1 MKTNCP
7 SCDTHYAIDGN
18 AIVAS
23 DGLARCHRCGT
34 VFDAIAEQAVEAPPD
49 AAPLHLDADAEADWQ
64 EGPATV
70 DDAPLPFEIPDDLE
84 PLEPSPDAALD
95 VEQTLYEKPS
105 RRGAIYTAL
114 ALLLA
119 ASLGLQFAWQNRESL
134 LARFPQLQPLCDRIE
149 CIATTVIE
157 PSAFQILQR
166 DMRPA
171 DNQPDSLNLS
181 ARFRNDAT
189 AAQPLPDIQLSLLNN
204 NGDVLIRRRLSPSD
218 YLFPPPPA
226 DRLIAPGE
234 VLTIGIDFKDP
245 GYLATGFMID
255 FL

>member
-7 SCDTHYAIDGN
+7 TCDTHYAIDGN
-18 AIVAS
+18 AIVES

-34 VFDAIAEQAVEAPPD
+34 VFDALAEQAVDAPSD
-49 AAPLHLDADAEADWQ
+49 ATPLELDADAEAHWQ
-64 EGPATV
+64 EGPAGADESPV
-70 DDAPLPFEIPDDLE
+70 PFEIPNDLE
-84 PLEPSPDAALD
+84 PLQPSPDAALD
-95 VEQTLYEKPS
+95 VEQTLFEKPS
-105 RRGAIYTAL
+105 RRGAIYTTV

-119 ASLGLQFAWQNRESL
+119 VSLGLQFAWQNREAL
-134 LARFPQLQPLCDRIE
+134 VERFPQLQPLCDRLACIE
-149 CIATTVIE
+149 TTVIE
-157 PSAFQILQR
+157 PSAFRILQR
-166 DMRPA
+166 EMRPA

-181 ARFRNDAT
+181 ARFRNDAG

-204 NGDVLIRRRLSPSD
+204 NGDVLIRRRLAPRD

-234 VLTIGIDFKDP
+234 VLTISIDFKDP
-245 GYLATGFMID
+245 GYLATGFVID